1 MGNESERGS
10 RRVLQ
15 GVVVSDKAAKTVT
28 VKVDRFFQH
37 AKYKKYIRRSKKYMA
52 HDEADSARQG
62 DTVQIIESRPMSA
75 RKRWRVTNIVKRA
88 D

>member
-1 MGNESERGS
+1 MASEEKRGN

-15 GVVVSDKAAKTVT
+15 GVVISDKAAKTVT

-37 AKYKKYIRRSKKYMA
+37 TKYKKYIRRSKKYMA
-52 HDEADSARQG
+52 HDEHDTANTG
-62 DTVQIIESRPMSA
+62 DTVQIVESRPFSA
-75 RKRWRVTNIVKRA
+75 QKRWRVTKIVKRA